1 MVIME
6 SRVAQTGIIF
16 DIKKFAIHDGP
27 GIRTTV
33 FFKGC
38 SLDCWWCHN
47 PESRNP
53 EPESKQVR
61 FSRGAHGDSRMK
73 DMTIGCTVT
82 VEELIAEIL
91 QDEIFYDQSGGGVT
105 VSGGE
110 PLMQVEFLNALLDQ
124 CHCLGIHTAVDTS
137 GYAEWEDF
145 EQVYDLVDL
154 FLYDLKIMDET
165 EHEKYIGVS
174 NLRILSNLARLTER
188 GDKVIVRIP
197 MIPGITDT
205 QDNLE
210 AIAVFL
216 SGFPNVHF
224 ISLLPYNKLGEDKIE
239 RFEMGHPRRRWQ
251 TMPTEQVRQA
261 GRMLESHGYQVSI
274 GG

>member
-1 MVIME
+1 ME
-6 SRVAQTGIIF
+6 SRMAQTGIIF

-38 SLDCWWCHN
+38 PLDCWWCHN

-53 EPESKQVR
+53 NPESRHVR
-61 FSRGAHGDSRMK
+61 SLRGAAGVSSAK
-73 DMTIGCTVT
+73 DVTIGCTMT

-91 QDEIFYDQSGGGVT
+91 KDRVFYDQSGGGVT

-137 GYAEWEDF
+137 GYAEWEAF
-145 EQVYDLVDL
+145 EQIYDLVDL
-154 FLYDLKIMDET
+154 FLYDIKIMDEND
-165 EHEKYIGVS
+165 HKKYAGVS
-174 NLRILSNLARLTER
+174 NQRILSNLARLTER

-197 MIPGITDT
+197 MVPDITDT
-205 QDNLE
+205 RDNLE
-210 AIAVFL
+210 AIAAFL
-216 SGFPNVHF
+216 SDLPN
-224 ISLLPYNKLGEDKIE
+224 IDRLSLLPYNKLGEDKME

-261 GRMLESHGYQVSI
+261 GRMLESHGYKISI